1 MHTRRAF
8 LGMADSG
15 MTTVQEK
22 LQAVWKLLF
31 EFESY

>member
-1 MHTRRAF
+1 MHIRLVF

-22 LQAVWKLLF
+22 LQAVRKLLF